1 MWARMSSRHHFFYFL
16 ISCMQLLLKSCEIN
30 KYLIYKNVLSATM
43 PEKNS
48 NYPQYSNLLII
59 SVGIVDIKDT
69 KVKIFFYYQ
78 YLLATL

>member
-1 MWARMSSRHHFFYFL
+1 MWARMSSRHHFFHFL
-16 ISCMQLLLKSCEIN
+16 ISCMQLLLKSYEIK
-30 KYLIYKNVLSATM
+30 KYLIYKNFLSITM